1 MAKLPPKPMNVVHEY
16 FPVGTDGQS
25 PFNRVEPM
33 AYKIDGDA
41 PLAKAKTVARGK
53 FKSSNDSDKNKDKK
67 KMHIT
72 ANLNELNS
80 DQKNK
85 VVKAGRKDKGAYNS
99 GGGASLTASGLH
111 ASNELNR
118 LNT

>member
-33 AYKIDGDA
+33 AYKIDGNA
-41 PLAKAKTVARGK
+41 PLAKAKIVARGK
-53 FKSSNDSDKNKDKK
+53 FKSSNDKNKDKK

-72 ANLNELNS
+72 ANLNQLNS
-80 DQKNK
+80 EQKNK
-85 VVKAGRKDKGAYNS
+85 VVQAGRKDKGGYNS
-99 GGGASLTASGLH
+99 GGSASLTASGLH
-111 ASNELNR
+111 ASNELNK
-118 LNT
+118 LNA

>member
-25 PFNRVEPM
+25 PFNRVEPV
-33 AYKIDGDA
+33 AYSLDSDA

-53 FKSSNDSDKNKDKK
+53 FKSNNDSDEDNDPK
-67 KMHIT
+67 KMHIS
-72 ANLNELNS
+72 ANLKELTS

-99 GGGASLTASGLH
+99 SGGASLTASGLH
-111 ASNELNR
+111 ASNELNK
-118 LNT
+118 LNA